1 MIFLS
6 PLTTVDIFSE
16 GRSHGDPPEGEGLR
30 LSISFGLFLS
40 NVNAYYGI
48 FFSVKLLGPIW

>member
-1 MIFLS
+1 MC
-6 PLTTVDIFSE
+6 
-16 GRSHGDPPEGEGLR
+16 GCY
-30 LSISFGLFLS
+30 ISFGLFLS